1 MPVTLTEIQR
11 IPTSGAR
18 AVEPVPVA
26 GHDLLAIPQLAR
38 DVPGGPPGMNGGD
51 SDTELLLLHRNGG
64 RFEPWRTLPAPGGE
78 DAEFFTI
85 GDRAFLAVA
94 SIRTGA
100 GPYEFETTSTI
111 FEWRDGEFAP
121 FQEVPTFAA
130 KQWKHW
136 QIGGRHFLGLAQG
149 VVFPPGHAG
158 PDPAA
163 SRPPAAN
170 QDSVVYEWKGE
181 AFVEFQRIP
190 SRWAYNWHAFQAGG
204 EFFVAHAEHAG
215 PSILYRWDG
224 ARLQPQQTLADQS
237 GRAFATFDDG
247 GETYLVVACIAAPT
261 RVLRLAGGQFTET
274 QVLDGLGAR
283 ELAVTRC
290 GGRTLLIRVNFILG
304 TPADPQPSL
313 DSQIYEWDGGKL
325 HEVATFPTCGGTDVT
340 VLSGSGSGSGSGGSD
355 GGPESGTVELIVT
368 NSLTPELRFAADTV
382 RYSLRADSP
391 PTAPPASGITVSGS
405 TASESPELVDL
416 FTTYTASPDSIGAHL
431 AQAAV
436 RAAERDPLLVITGT
450 DVALY
455 PGGGAAP
462 VIEPYR
468 TGSRGFKEL
477 AGISHLGPAVATLAR
492 LRELADGDGYPD
504 GDGHSDGGHQD
515 GHHQDGPAGGH
526 GQPGGWRAD
535 AARLLDAT
543 EAARRANSASLWR
556 DQLAVRAFAGREEAI
571 AAMIDY
577 SGRLTERFL
586 RRALDDP
593 AYLSMSAVRRD
604 YLEGPG
610 RDGDLPV
617 PFNKV
622 MIATFY
628 LSGMDIAHRLIT
640 WFDAAGIDWER
651 AMVIFAGRVAR
662 PTAGVTQESHSI
674 AGVVRAASRGRLPP
688 ERVLIAPHAPVFPP
702 YNPADQDTSPATAL
716 EAGYRRLW
724 AGLRA
729 ISELADGMFAGY
741 PRFAASAAE
750 RVTIGPGTA
759 SVHAKPAVT
768 GPDDWFA
775 LVTRLRVV
783 MEDPT
788 QLLSGAVTDYASAE
802 LVAHANDPSAVIVP
816 GLDGEPYPRTGT
828 R

>member
-18 AVEPVPVA
+18 AVEPVQVA

-38 DVPGGPPGMNGGD
+38 DVPGGPAGMNGGD
-51 SDTELLLLHRNGG
+51 SDTELLLLSRTGD
-64 RFEPWRTLPAPGGE
+64 RFELWGTLPAPGGE

-94 SIRTGA
+94 SIRTGG

-111 FEWRDGEFAP
+111 FEWRGDRFAP

-149 VVFPPGHAG
+149 AILPPGRGAQDPGVGQNSAG
-158 PDPAA
+158 N
-163 SRPPAAN
+163 R
-170 QDSVVYEWKGE
+170 DSVVYEWNGE
-181 AFVEFQRIP
+181 SFAEFQRIP

-204 EFFVAHAEHAG
+204 DFFVAHAEHAG

-224 ARLQPQQTLADQS
+224 ARLQPHQTLADES

-261 RVLRLAGGQFTET
+261 RVLHLAGGQFSQT

-313 DSQIYEWDGGKL
+313 DSQVYEWDGGQL
-325 HEVATFPTCGGTDVT
+325 HEVATFPTCGGTDAT
-340 VLSGSGSGSGSGGSD
+340 VLGGGGGGSD
-355 GGPESGTVELIVT
+355 GGPDAGVVELIVT
-368 NSLTPELRFAADTV
+368 NSLTPELRFATETV
-382 RYSLRADSP
+382 RYSLRAASAP
-391 PTAPPASGITVSGS
+391 MPPPASVSP
-405 TASESPELVDL
+405 AFESRELVDL
-416 FTTYTASPDSIGAHL
+416 FATYTASPDSIGAHL
-431 AQAAV
+431 AQAGL
-436 RAAERDPLLVITGT
+436 RATEHDPLLVITGT

-468 TGSRGFKEL
+468 LGSRGFKEL

-492 LRELADGDGYPD
+492 LRDLAG
-504 GDGHSDGGHQD
+504 DGGHHGAQ
-515 GHHQDGPAGGH
+515 AGRH
-526 GQPGGWRAD
+526 DEPGGWHAD

-543 EAARRANSASLWR
+543 KAARAASSASLWR

-571 AAMIDY
+571 AAMVDY
-577 SGRLTERFL
+577 SCGLTERFL
-586 RRALDDP
+586 QRALDDP
-593 AYLSMSAVRRD
+593 AYLTMSAVRRD
-604 YLEGPG
+604 YLAGPA

-628 LSGMDIAHRLIT
+628 LSGMDIAHRLIA

-651 AMVIFAGRVAR
+651 AMVIFAGKAGR

-674 AGVVRAASRGRLPP
+674 AGVVRAVSRGRLAH

-702 YNPADQDTSPATAL
+702 YHPAGKDTSLARAL
-716 EAGYRRLW
+716 ETGYRRLW

-729 ISELADGMFAGY
+729 ISELADGMFEGY
-741 PRFAASAAE
+741 PRFVPAAAE

-759 SVHAKPAVT
+759 SVHAKPALK

-783 MEDPT
+783 MEDPR

-802 LVAHANDPSAVIVP
+802 LVAHGNDPSAVTVP

-828 R
+828 Q

>member
-1 MPVTLTEIQR
+1 MPTTLTEIQR
-11 IPTSGAR
+11 IPASGAR
-18 AVEPVPVA
+18 AVEPVQVA
-26 GHDLLAIPQLAR
+26 GLDLLAIPQLAR

-51 SDTELLLLHRNGG
+51 SDTELLLLDRAGD
-64 RFEPWRTLPAPGGE
+64 RFELWGTLPAPGGE

-100 GPYEFETTSTI
+100 GPYQFETTSTI
-111 FEWRDGEFAP
+111 FEWRGDRFAP

-149 VVFPPGHAG
+149 VVFPSGHPG

-163 SRPPAAN
+163 GQRSAVNR
-170 QDSVVYEWKGE
+170 DSVVYEWNGE
-181 AFVEFQRIP
+181 SFAEFQRIP

-224 ARLQPQQTLADQS
+224 ARLQPHQTLADES
-237 GRAFATFDDG
+237 GRAFASFDEG
-247 GETYLVVACIAAPT
+247 GETYLVVACIGAPT
-261 RVLRLAGGQFTET
+261 RVLRLVGGRFTET

-304 TPADPQPSL
+304 TPADPRPSL
-313 DSQIYEWDGGKL
+313 DSQIYEWDGGEL
-325 HEVATFPTCGGTDVT
+325 QEVATFPTCGGTDVT
-340 VLSGSGSGSGSGGSD
+340 VLGGGGGSSGGSGGNVSD
-355 GGPESGTVELIVT
+355 GGDGGTDVGAVELIVT
-368 NSLTPELRFAADTV
+368 NSLTPGLRFAAEAV
-382 RYSLRADSP
+382 RYSLRAEGAPRAPAASER
-391 PTAPPASGITVSGS
+391 TATGR
-405 TASESPELVDL
+405 TASERTATGRTASGNTASGDTSESREFVDL
-416 FTTYTASPDSIGAHL
+416 FTAYTASPDSIGGHL
-431 AQAAV
+431 AQATV
-436 RAAERDPLLVITGT
+436 RATERDPLLVITGA

-468 TGSRGFKEL
+468 LGSRGFKEL

-492 LRELADGDGYPD
+492 LRELAD
-504 GDGHSDGGHQD
+504 
-515 GHHQDGPAGGH
+515 
-526 GQPGGWRAD
+526 WRAD

-543 EAARRANSASLWR
+543 AAARSANSASLWR
-556 DQLAVRAFAGREEAI
+556 DTIAVRAFAGREEAI
-571 AAMIDY
+571 AAMVDY
-577 SGRLTERFL
+577 SCQLTERFL
-586 RRALDDP
+586 QRALADP
-593 AYLSMSAVRRD
+593 AYLTMSAVRRD
-604 YLEGPG
+604 YLEGPA

-628 LSGMDIAHRLIT
+628 LSGMDIAHRLIS
-640 WFDAAGIDWER
+640 WLDAARIDWER
-651 AMVIFAGRVAR
+651 AMVIFAGRVGR
-662 PTAGVTQESHSI
+662 PTAGVSQESHSI
-674 AGVVRAASRGRLPP
+674 AGVVRAVSRGRLTP
-688 ERVLIAPHAPVFPP
+688 EQVLIAPHAPVFPP
-702 YNPADQDTSPATAL
+702 CDPADKDTSPARAL

-729 ISELADGMFAGY
+729 TSELADGMFAGY
-741 PRFAASAAE
+741 PRFAPPAAE
-750 RVTIGPGTA
+750 RVTIDPGTA
-759 SVHAKPAVT
+759 SVHAKPALK
-768 GPDDWFA
+768 GPDDWFG

-802 LVAHANDPSAVIVP
+802 LVAHGNDPSAVIVP
-816 GLDGEPYPRTGT
+816 GLDGEPYPRAGA